1 MARPS
6 PAALDVMERIADAVD
21 DLDVLL
27 AHPDRMSPAEMIR
40 RISHARES
48 LQRAQSTGAELLLEM
63 LNLSER
69 HELMQSE
76 IEAIRDSTH

>member
-6 PAALDVMERIADAVD
+6 PAALDVMEHIADAVD

-27 AHPDRMSPAEMIR
+27 AQNDRMSPAEVAR
-40 RISHARES
+40 RMSHARES
-48 LQRAQSTGAELLLEM
+48 LVRAQSVGAELLLEM

-76 IEAIRDSTH
+76 IEAIRDTH

>member
-6 PAALDVMERIADAVD
+6 PAALDVMEHISDAMDALDVVLATPGGADTDAVRRCVAQARD
-21 DLDVLL
+21 ALRQAHALGAEVLL
-27 AHPDRMSPAEMIR
+27 
-40 RISHARES
+40 
-48 LQRAQSTGAELLLEM
+48 EL

-76 IEAIRDSTH
+76 MDAIRDRLH